1 MFEFSENL
9 MYALA
14 VFVASC
20 YLLYHYKHPKMF
32 DDKGN
37 FRKFGLKPGDTVF
50 PYWLVTLVIALAS
63 YTYFVT
69 RGVNF
74 V

>member
-9 MYALA
+9 MYTLA
-14 VFVASC
+14 VFVAAS
-20 YLLYHYKHPKMF
+20 YILYTYKHPKMF
-32 DDKGN
+32 DEKGD
-37 FRKFGLKPGDTVF
+37 FRRFGLKPGDTVF

-63 YTYFVT
+63 YTFFVT